1 MSVISNLS
9 PQSHGCMDRPRP
21 CWPHVLSISRSNYSL
36 HHHISG
42 AELCISLHQP
52 GAESRLLKSAP
63 TSPHTI
69 WLICITAARWGFH
82 QNPWFFFFSLDI
94 SLNLDVLSSW
104 RQVAASGQ
112 SPGLWLTGTNYCS
125 SFSIISIFLF
135 SLSIVSLFSF
145 FYFFF
150 SFCFRPPSSFLLP
163 SSSFSSFLFLF
174 IIRTVIFKT

>member
-21 CWPHVLSISRSNYSL
+21 CWQHVLSISRTNYSL

-82 QNPWFFFFSLDI
+82 QNPWFFFFFSWHI
-94 SLNLDVLSSW
+94 FKSWCSLSSW

-125 SFSIISIFLF
+125 SFYHFY
-135 SLSIVSLFSF
+135 LSILTFYCFPLFF
-145 FYFFF
+145 
-150 SFCFRPPSSFLLP
+150 
-163 SSSFSSFLFLF
+163 FLFLF
-174 IIRTVIFKT
+174 LLLFPSSIFFSSPFFLLFFLSSSSSECYF